1 MHLADPDN
9 LKIIRRIGVLL
20 QDVTPGHPT
29 VVRDVARIR
38 RVAKDTIERAERMHE
53 AEIGGLPRLREG
65 DLDTVRD
72 AMEDVLGALS
82 YHPEGLS
89 QHSVERVDM

>member
-1 MHLADPDN
+1 
-9 LKIIRRIGVLL
+9 
-20 QDVTPGHPT
+20 